1 MKRVPPESNG
11 MLKLAAWGC
20 VLLAVVMIY
29 WHGPVLRFFDE
40 YFDFSFSSKV
50 EPQIDGVRLEAF
62 ADPRQRLQSPSTE
75 DMQIVRR
82 SEAELASV
90 LVGGKRKTENSL
102 GVSYGTDEY
111 EIAAPETAEPETLY
125 ASRHDARPKTG
136 RFSTNRNNAKSTAEH
151 LKAEEVPSLEH
162 LGKSIGRSE
171 TNDHSAMAGVVDQHP
186 AFSVP
191 KIANRKKLDKIAP
204 MLSLSGG
211 AFIMGSDMAG
221 EKDQRPAHQVRL
233 APFKIDRHH
242 VTNRQF
248 QLFVRETEY
257 RTAAEKNGWSYV
269 FDFERK
275 SWVRMVGVC
284 WMNPTGNS
292 ASAPTVDDVRPA
304 LLDLPVVHVSWND
317 ALAFCHWA
325 GKRLPTEAEWEY
337 AAKGGLIDVPYSWG
351 NQRTKSGET
360 FANYW
365 QGWFPDEN
373 TKADGFLMLSPVG
386 AFPENRFGLFDM
398 GGNAWQWVGDRYS
411 SEYYRRSPMNNPVGP
426 ASNDAEWV
434 SLPRFRVDR
443 ENGQY
448 SAERFEGTEEIPLR
462 VIRGGSFLSAENT
475 DAGYRVTA
483 RGSQP
488 QSLSFQDVGFR
499 CAE

>member
-1 MKRVPPESNG
+1 MKRVPPDSNG
-11 MLKLAAWGC
+11 LLKLAAWSIA
-20 VLLAVVMIY
+20 LLAAGLIY
-29 WHGPVLRFFDE
+29 WHGSVLRFFDE
-40 YFDFSFSSKV
+40 YFDYSFSSKFETKFTEANL
-50 EPQIDGVRLEAF
+50 EPF
-62 ADPRQRLQSPSTE
+62 ADPKTRLYDSLIV

-82 SEAELASV
+82 NEAELASV
-90 LVGGKRKTENSL
+90 LSRGKQDRLDASCGTEQMRS
-102 GVSYGTDEY
+102 SM
-111 EIAAPETAEPETLY
+111 PEFAEPESVY
-125 ASRHDARPKTG
+125 ANRYESKPKTNVLSSD
-136 RFSTNRNNAKSTAEH
+136 FNSMKPTADR
-151 LKAEEVPSLEH
+151 LKTEEIPLLEH
-162 LGKSIGRSE
+162 LGAKNVENDLVEKSMPSSQGGR
-171 TNDHSAMAGVVDQHP
+171 HP
-186 AFSVP
+186 ALSVP
-191 KIANRKKLDKIAP
+191 KIKDRKQLDTFAP
-204 MLSLSGG
+204 MVSLAGG
-211 AFIMGSDMAG
+211 PFIMGNDMAG

-248 QLFVRETEY
+248 QFFIRETKY
-257 RTAAEKNGWSYV
+257 LTTAEANGWSYV

-275 SWVRMVGVC
+275 SWVRMVGAC
-284 WMNPTGNS
+284 WTNPTGNS
-292 ASAPTVDDVRPA
+292 SLIRTENGIMAAM
-304 LLDLPVVHVSWND
+304 LDLPVVHVSWDD
-317 ALAFCHWA
+317 AQTFCHWA

-351 NQRTKSGET
+351 HQRIKSGET

-373 TKADGFLMLSPVG
+373 TKADGFLMLSPV
-386 AFPENRFGLFDM
+386 ASFPENRFGLFDM

-411 SEYYRRSPMNNPVGP
+411 SEYYRRSPMDNPVGP
-426 ASNDAEWV
+426 SIADGETV
-434 SLPRFRVDR
+434 SLPCFRVAK
-443 ENGQY
+443 ENGRY
-448 SAERFEGTEEIPLR
+448 STEEFEGTEEVSLR